1 MFVDMFCVCV
11 DVLIL
16 GVCVCVLVD
25 SVCVS
30 SLCACLCAEGVY
42 VESNMAAAAAD
53 PAVASARHSANERRL
68 SLTQRWAVNQS

>member
-1 MFVDMFCVCV
+1 MGQ
-11 DVLIL
+11 IL
-16 GVCVCVLVD
+16 LWPKAQLPSPYRD
-25 SVCVS
+25 TSRAQLPS
-30 SLCACLCAEGVY
+30 GVY